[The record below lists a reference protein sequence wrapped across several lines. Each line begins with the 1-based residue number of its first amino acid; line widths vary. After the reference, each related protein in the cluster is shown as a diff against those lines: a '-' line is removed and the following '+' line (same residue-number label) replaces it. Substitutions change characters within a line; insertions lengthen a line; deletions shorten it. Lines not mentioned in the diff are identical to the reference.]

1 MQAIQRKFSFTKL
14 LPSTFRCCSTIKTL
28 SFCCLAFLFPRCSVF
43 KVQRRVKLRSL
54 RPRVRLS
61 PPARTSYRFVA
72 PPLPREPASLG
83 FARTPLRSLVLNS
96 ELCRQ
101 SFGSFSYE
109 IVTLTFRCFHN
120 LSSKP
125 SIALLSLFFSL
136 FSFQGTAFRLLLKP
150 DQNIQSLEY
159 FDPSSLVEIVGIEP
173 ATSCLQGRRS
183 PS

>member
-1 MQAIQRKFSFTKL
+1 MGSPIRKSTDIADICSSPWLIAACHVLRRL
-14 LPSTFRCCSTIKTL
+14 LMPRHSPCAL
-28 SFCCLAFLFPRCSVF
+28 S
-43 KVQRRVKLRSL
+43 SL
-54 RPRVRLS
+54 
-61 PPARTSYRFVA
+61 TY
-72 PPLPREPASLG
+72 
-83 FARTPLRSLVLNS
+83 LRSLVLNS